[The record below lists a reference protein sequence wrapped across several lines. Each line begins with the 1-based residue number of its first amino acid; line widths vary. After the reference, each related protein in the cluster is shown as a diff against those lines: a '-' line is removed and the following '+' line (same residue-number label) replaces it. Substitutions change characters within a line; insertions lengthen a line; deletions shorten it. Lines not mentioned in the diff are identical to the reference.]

1 MTGDIVT
8 VDDLRKLRDIKGGGY
23 CIRGAK
29 LWSARHGIDFAQFVR
44 EGIPAERL
52 LATGDQLA
60 IDLVSFSRQERGD
73 G

>member
-1 MTGDIVT
+1 MAGDRVT
-8 VDDLRKLRDIKGGGY
+8 VDDLRKLRNHKGGGY

-29 LWSARHGIDFAQFVR
+29 VWCARHGIDFAKFVR
-44 EGIPAERL
+44 EGIEADRL